1 MCKKSKTNLLNRKI
15 TKNRLEK
22 VKELY
27 LSERETVIHTDNPSS
42 DNESNETHFH
52 GAGGKSLGL
61 GQTEDLL

>member
-52 GAGGKSLGL
+52 GAGGKA
-61 GQTEDLL
+61 